1 MILISI
7 GVRSKKGKIKKSK
20 LIWTLNT
27 DGKIHLKTEIL
38 TYMKQFGHTN
48 HEMFLSDKVVF
59 ATYGQLRSLRLK
71 GNGVNGES

>member
-38 TYMKQFGHTN
+38 TYMKQFGQMN
-48 HEMFLSDKVVF
+48 HEMLLSDKVVF
-59 ATYGQLRSLRLK
+59 ATYGQLRSLGLK
-71 GNGVNGES
+71 GDRVNGES